1 MPPPDLRHAPGQRHC
16 ATFGSSATAQL
27 LPTMA
32 DRYEDWDQLVAAA
45 VPPACP
51 APPNQNRSPPVTTP
65 PKKLIRIGAMGT
77 HSTGKSLLIRRIET
91 ELRDRDIPVQRT
103 SHLGRRA
110 ALVPLPKMQ
119 HHTVDSTRWVLATGI
134 ADEVAAAAR
143 LDDAPVRV
151 VLSDRASWDAL
162 AYFRAALQW
171 RGESVPRTDREA
183 LHRLACAPD
192 PYDLL
197 FATVLDTSLPL
208 PMHDY
213 DDRYRKLVDHQTHAL
228 LHEENIPYVR
238 VTSHHASQEL
248 AIEHALQL
256 CGTEALV

>member
-1 MPPPDLRHAPGQRHC
+1 M
-16 ATFGSSATAQL
+16 
-27 LPTMA
+27 
-32 DRYEDWDQLVAAA
+32 
-45 VPPACP
+45 
-51 APPNQNRSPPVTTP
+51 VTTP
-65 PKKLIRIGAMGT
+65 ATKLIRIGVMGT
-77 HSTGKSLLIRRIET
+77 HSTGKSLVMRRIEM
-91 ELRDRDIPVQRT
+91 ELRGRDIPVQRT
-103 SHLGRRA
+103 GHLGRRA

-151 VLSDRASWDAL
+151 VLADRACWDAL

-171 RGESVPRTDREA
+171 RGESVSRTDREA

-197 FATVLDTSLPL
+197 FATVLDTGLPVQ
-208 PMHDY
+208 PKHDY
-213 DDRYRKLVDHQTHAL
+213 DDRYRKLVDHHTHAL